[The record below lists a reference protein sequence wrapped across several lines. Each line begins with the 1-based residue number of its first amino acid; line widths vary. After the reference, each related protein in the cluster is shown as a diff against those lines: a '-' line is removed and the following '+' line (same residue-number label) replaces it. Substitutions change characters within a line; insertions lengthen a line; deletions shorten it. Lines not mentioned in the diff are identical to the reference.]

1 MKQIIKM
8 FMFVFVLSLFCLLN
22 IENVKAD
29 YEVIVNGVQP
39 CQLYFDQTG
48 RRATGSCIYKKST
61 NGVNFNSYVS
71 GPVWVDN
78 GDKVTLITTKDPIKP
93 PTTGYGSECKTEF
106 NYISIVYNKTTYY
119 GYVCGDVLEK
129 VEITEEMKKE
139 FSEAGFPESYWDELA
154 VLRKSHPN
162 WSFVAIDTGLD
173 FNTAVKGE
181 SYGSRSLFQSTTSAN
196 QGYLSTEEGNY
207 DWDTDKFTVYDGSTW
222 YAANSKTIAYYMDP
236 RNFLS
241 DTYIFQFESIV
252 YNEQL
257 HTLEGV
263 QTLLKNAYILQFS
276 EYFMEAAKETG
287 VNPLYL
293 AALSLQEVGSS
304 KSTAISGAQ
313 FTYNSKT
320 YSGLYNF
327 YNIGATAGSNPVYR
341 GLVYAGTIP
350 LNDDG
355 TVNEAKRYNRI
366 WDTEQKA
373 IIGGAQFIQKSY
385 MDYGQNTSYFKKW
398 NVVANYQKTLGKDY
412 YNNYTHQYM
421 QNIQAPTSE
430 AQKTYKSY
438 YELDAMNLGFSFY
451 IPVYKNMPEH
461 TELPNKGNPNNR
473 LKNIK
478 IDNVIID
485 GFESSKFEY
494 TLYVDGT
501 KEVINISSD
510 TINANA
516 TVSGTG
522 EKTLVEGENIIEL
535 TVTAQNKDIQV
546 YKLIIN
552 KAEKQ
557 EEEIVYPT
565 VEEIL
570 TNANVTHNE
579 TYISNLT
586 FTTKTADFNSKI
598 LETSSTAIVEVK
610 KGDTVKTTGY
620 LNTGDTISITS
631 GEETKTYTVI
641 LYGDVNGDGK
651 INALD
656 LLKIQKHIL
665 KTSPLTGAA
674 SIASDVN
681 KDGIINPLDLLRV
694 QKTILGDAY
703 ISQQ

>member
-1 MKQIIKM
+1 MKQVMKFIL
-8 FMFVFVLSLFCLLN
+8 FVFVLSLFCLFN
-22 IENVKAD
+22 MEKVKAD
-29 YEVIVNGVQP
+29 YEVIVNGVEP

-48 RRATGSCIYKKST
+48 RKATGSCIYKKSST
-61 NGVNFNSYVS
+61 GVNFESYVS

-78 GDKVTLITTKDPIKP
+78 GDKVTLITTKDPIKA

-106 NYISIVYNKTTYY
+106 NYISIVYNKSTYY

-129 VEITEEMKKE
+129 VEITDEMKTE
-139 FSEAGFPESYWDELA
+139 FSNAGFPESYWDELA

-173 FNTAVKGE
+173 FNTALDGE
-181 SYGSRSLFQSTTSAN
+181 DSGSKSLIQSTTSSS
-196 QGYLSTEEGNY
+196 QGYLSTKEGNY
-207 DWDTDKFTVYDGSTW
+207 DWDLDKFTVYDGSTW

-263 QTLLKNAYILQFS
+263 QTLLKNAYILKFS
-276 EYFMEAAKETG
+276 EYFMEAATLTG

-293 AALSLQEVGSS
+293 AALSLQEVGSN

-327 YNIGATAGSNPVYR
+327 YNIGATAGTTPVYR
-341 GLVYAGTIP
+341 GLVFAGTIP
-350 LNDDG
+350 LKSDG
-355 TVNEAKRYNRI
+355 TVNESILYNRI

-398 NVVANYQKTLGKDY
+398 NVVANYQKAQEKEY
-412 YNNYTHQYM
+412 YKNFTHQYM
-421 QNIQAPTSE
+421 QNIQAPASE

-438 YELDAMNLGFSFY
+438 YELDAMNLGFVFY
-451 IPVYKNMPEH
+451 IPVYQNMPEH

-473 LKNIK
+473 LKEIK
-478 IDNVIID
+478 IDDVAID
-485 GFESSKFEY
+485 GYESSTFEY

-501 KEVINISSD
+501 KDNINLTAT

-516 TVSGTG
+516 TVEGTG
-522 EKTLVEGENIIEL
+522 AIELVTGENIIEL
-535 TVTAQNKDIQV
+535 TVTAQNKDVQV

-552 KAEKQ
+552 KAEKT

-570 TNANVTHNE
+570 TSANVTHSDE
-579 TYISNLT
+579 YISNLT
-586 FTTKTADFNSKI
+586 FTTKTNDFANTIYEVSQ
-598 LETSSTAIVEVK
+598 TAKVEVK
-610 KGDTVKTTGY
+610 TGENLKNNGY
-620 LNTGDTISITS
+620 LNTGDTITITS
-631 GEETKTYTVI
+631 GEDVKTYSVV
-641 LYGDVNGDGK
+641 LYGDINGDGK
-651 INALD
+651 INSID
-656 LLKIQKHIL
+656 LLKVQKHIL
-665 KTSPLTGAA
+665 KASFLTEAQLVSA
-674 SIASDVN
+674 DVN
-681 KDGIINPLDLLRV
+681 KDGNINSIDLLKV
-694 QKTILGDAY
+694 QKHILGDSH